1 MRLYLRGTTYH
12 YDAFVNG
19 KRVRGTTGTS
29 DETEALKIAE
39 KEIQL
44 VMERMDVGMT
54 VKSMLHLYNDP
65 KTNPRRIASKITGES
80 YGEDY
85 ANEMARQ
92 SKDIEKILADKQPKI
107 LAKKVA
113 ELTSLDINL
122 VRKAIY
128 DVHGARR
135 KAQYEFR
142 SFKAF
147 ISQLHDDG
155 VIDNNVGAGMKDI
168 HYSATPRRAVRPEIL
183 SLIVDAKDKF
193 QDVEDWAYAVF
204 AMSTGMRKS
213 EILAIKKE
221 HLFGNTLRVE
231 EAIKTNDGKIGK
243 PKGNFI
249 RVIPLSKLALYALS
263 FTKPDRSGRYF
274 PHERRWTTTWTWHF
288 RKAMC
293 EAYPQHSEEWNRITS
308 HIFRHSLNTNLLVT
322 GLAESLVSEY
332 MSWEHQHLS
341 DIQENYTHFIAKDMQ
356 CVADRIDEI
365 YGFAASVASKEKG
378 QEENHN
384 LKAYLE

>member
-1 MRLYLRGTTYH
+1 MRLYMRNGVWY
-12 YDAFVNG
+12 YDVSIQG
-19 KRVRGTTGTS
+19 KRFRGSTGIA
-29 DETEALKIAE
+29 DKDKAMEKAIHETDLIR
-39 KEIQL
+39 
-44 VMERMDVGMT
+44 ERMDPSMT
-54 VKSMLHLYNDP
+54 VCTMLRLYNDP
-65 KTNPRRIASKITGES
+65 DTNPRRNSSRITGES

-85 ANEMARQ
+85 AREMSRQ
-92 SKDIEKILADKQPKI
+92 SKDMERLLRARQPRILNKR
-107 LAKKVA
+107 VS
-113 ELTSLDINL
+113 ELSALDMNL

-128 DVHGARR
+128 DEHGARR

-155 VIDNNVGAGMKDI
+155 IVDHNVGSGMKDI
-168 HYSATPRRAVRPEIL
+168 HYSAKPRRAVRPEIL

-204 AMSTGMRKS
+204 AMATGMRKS
-213 EILAIKKE
+213 EILAVKKE

-231 EAIKTNDGKIGK
+231 EAIKTVDGKIGK
-243 PKGNFI
+243 PKGGYV

-263 FTKPDRSGRYF
+263 FTKPDRSGRFF
-274 PHERRWTTTWTWHF
+274 PHSRQWSTTWTWHF
-288 RKAMC
+288 RKTMC
-293 EAYPQHSEEWNRITS
+293 EAFPQHAEEWNYITS

-365 YGFAASVASKEKG
+365 YGYSEAKEKG
-378 QEENHN
+378 QGKSP
-384 LKAYLE
+384 KASSK